1 MTTSSETFGP
11 NPAQVM
17 PCLFLNKGTGAGGAN
32 TNYHG
37 KQFEEQTNNAVR
49 LLAQGYISHNIS
61 SKPKKMSDCYL
72 SKTIDNK
79 TITFV
84 QQGGLKQ
91 FMKLKYNIETCR
103 CPDEAYI
110 IEHNTGRRVIKI
122 LEKKEQNVEGSVIDK
137 LLSGPS
143 FKREYELVLGS
154 GFEVHYAFCVSSFL
168 KNKLTSGTTKF
179 KAWNTIFH
187 EHNIVCLYGDD
198 ANYFETVDSWINN
211 SL

>member
-1 MTTSSETFGP
+1 MNSVQLKVGP
-11 NPAQVM
+11 AANQIM
-17 PCLFLNKGTGAGGAN
+17 PYLINNKGTGAGGAN
-32 TNYHG
+32 TNYYG
-37 KQFEEQTNNAVR
+37 KKFEEHTNNESR
-49 LLAQGYISHNIS
+49 LLVEGYTKQSIS
-61 SKPKKMSDCYL
+61 SNPKKPSDWCL
-72 SKTIDNK
+72 SKTFQDK

-84 QQGGLKQ
+84 QQSGLKQ
-91 FMKLKYNIETCR
+91 FLKHKYNIEVCR

-110 IEHNTGRRVIKI
+110 IEYNTGRRVIKI

-154 GFEVHYAFCVSSFL
+154 GFEIHYAFCVSSFL
-168 KNKLTSGTTKF
+168 KTKLTSGTPKF

-187 EHNIVCLYGDD
+187 EHDIVCLFGDD
-198 ANYFETVDSWINN
+198 DNYFETLDSWINN

>member
-1 MTTSSETFGP
+1 MNNAHVKVGP
-11 NPAQVM
+11 EPDQIM
-17 PCLFLNKGTGAGGAN
+17 PYLIVNKGTGAGGAN

-37 KQFEEQTNNAVR
+37 KKFEEHTNNESR
-49 LLAQGYISHNIS
+49 LLAQGYIAQSIS
-61 SKPKKMSDCYL
+61 SHPKKTSERYL
-72 SKTIDNK
+72 SKTFDNK

-84 QQGGLKQ
+84 QQSGLKH
-91 FMKLKYNIETCR
+91 FMKRSYNIEACR

-110 IEHNTGRRVIKI
+110 IEYNTGRRVIKI

-168 KNKLTSGTTKF
+168 KTKLTSGTTKF

-187 EHNIVCLYGDD
+187 EHNIECLFGDD
-198 ANYFETVDSWINN
+198 DTYFETLDSWLNN
-211 SL
+211 S

>member
-1 MTTSSETFGP
+1 MNS
-11 NPAQVM
+11 AQVKVG
-17 PCLFLNKGTGAGGAN
+17 PELDQIIPYIILNKGTGAGGAN

-37 KQFEEQTNNAVR
+37 KKFEEQTNNESR
-49 LLAQGYISHNIS
+49 LLAQGYSKQSIS
-61 SKPKKMSDCYL
+61 SNPKKTSEWCL
-72 SKTIDNK
+72 SKTDDNK

-84 QQGGLKQ
+84 QQSGLKL
-91 FMKLKYNIETCR
+91 FMKRKYNIEVCR

-110 IEHNTGRRVIKI
+110 IEFNTGRRVIKI

-168 KNKLTSGTTKF
+168 KTKLTSGTTKF
-179 KAWNTIFH
+179 KAWNTIFN
-187 EHNIVCLYGDD
+187 EHNIVCLFGDD
-198 ANYFETVDSWINN
+198 NNYFETLDSWLNN